1 MTPTLSQE
9 IRSLRS
15 LSYICGACISLML
28 YYHALS
34 LEEEIELVRKG
45 KRSRVALLLLIDVV
59 LRECGMLF
67 FATVTSGFIDI
78 GEQVCYALIIFMMF
92 YGSLSAASAHSIV
105 LYRIFILWD
114 NRKFISYTLISGFL
128 LCFGATIVLSV
139 FEGERLSDQFTYI
152 SHACIFSSSRSKYM
166 IAVWCPMVIYNFCVL
181 VFLFVG
187 ILGNPRR
194 QDSQIVFLLYRD
206 GFLMF
211 MGFFVLRIARLI
223 PSTFI
228 NAGEIFPVLIVTWTL
243 EGMLSRRLLLR
254 VRQIESGNAGS
265 VYLWQPS
272 QQESSSASGTLKL
285 VSTIQVC
292 EETEMRVL

>member
-28 YYHALS
+28 YDHALS
-34 LEEEIELVRKG
+34 LGEEIELVRRRT
-45 KRSRVALLLLIDVV
+45 RSRVALLLLIDVV
-59 LRECGMLF
+59 LRECGILF
-67 FATVTSGFIDI
+67 FAIGTSGFIDI
-78 GEQVCYALIIFMMF
+78 GEQVSECYALIIFIMF

-114 NRKFISYTLISGFL
+114 NRKFISYTLISGFF
-128 LCFGATIVLSV
+128 LCFGATVVLSV

-211 MGFFVLRIARLI
+211 MVLLRIARLI
-223 PSTFI
+223 PSTFV

-243 EGMLSRRLLLR
+243 ESMLSRRLLLR

-272 QQESSSASGTLKL
+272 QQESSSTSGTLKL
-285 VSTIQVC
+285 VSTVQVW